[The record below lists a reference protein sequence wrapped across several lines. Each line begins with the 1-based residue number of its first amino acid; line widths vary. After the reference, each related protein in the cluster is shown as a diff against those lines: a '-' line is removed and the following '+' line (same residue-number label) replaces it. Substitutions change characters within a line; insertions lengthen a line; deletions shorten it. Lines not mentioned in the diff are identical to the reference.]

1 MKPCTKPVELETLV
15 AYWLG
20 ELDETARQ
28 PVEEHYLGC
37 AWCAG
42 RLEWVAA
49 CAAGVRALVHAGSVA
64 LALTPAF
71 LDAMKKAGLRIREYP
86 AAPGATVNC
95 TITADEDAVVS
106 RLTAPLA
113 GVKRV
118 DALQSIDLGGGRVE
132 RWREEDLPFDA
143 RAGEM
148 LFAPSAAALRKMP
161 AHTWRVQLL
170 AVDKRGERALGEYTF
185 EHSPG

>member
-1 MKPCTKPVELETLV
+1 MSACAKPIELETLV

-20 ELDETARQ
+20 ELDEAAQ
-28 PVEEHYLGC
+28 APLEEHFLGC
-37 AWCAG
+37 GYCAG

-49 CAAGVRALVHAGSVA
+49 CASGVRALVHAGSVA

-71 LDAMKKAGLRIREYP
+71 LEAMKQAGLRIREYP
-86 AAPGATVNC
+86 AVPGDTVNC

-113 GVKRV
+113 GVNRL
-118 DALQSIDLGGGRVE
+118 DALHSVDLGGGRVE

-148 LFAPSAAALRKMP
+148 LFAPSSAMLRQMP

-170 AVDKRGERALGEYTF
+170 AVDAAGERPLGEYTF
-185 EHSPG
+185 AHSPS

>member
-1 MKPCTKPVELETLV
+1 MSACAKPIELETLV

-20 ELDETARQ
+20 ELDEAAQ
-28 PVEEHYLGC
+28 APLEEHFLGC
-37 AWCAG
+37 GYCAG

-49 CAAGVRALVHAGSVA
+49 CASGVRALVHAGSVA

-71 LDAMKKAGLRIREYP
+71 LEAMKQAGLRIREYP
-86 AAPGATVNC
+86 AAPGDTVNC

-113 GVKRV
+113 GVNRL
-118 DALQSIDLGGGRVE
+118 DALHSVDLGGGRVE

-148 LFAPSAAALRKMP
+148 LFAPSSAMLRQMP

-170 AVDKRGERALGEYTF
+170 AVDAAGERPLGEYTF
-185 EHSPG
+185 AHSPS